1 MRRKIVVVAATTV
14 VAAALLSYEAHASD
28 RYLPTRIKSVAI
40 VVIPGSIEGSFA
52 RTLER
57 AMEDEFAAEGT
68 LEVTS
73 PDAADSKLTLKI
85 VGYKKQPVKYG
96 VDKIVNEYNLA
107 LTLEGTFTDL
117 ATDQVLSQVL
127 NIYES
132 VSYAAV
138 GPEAETEHEAFRR
151 LAEKIAPRIVKG
163 TILRR

>member
-1 MRRKIVVVAATTV
+1 MQRTIATSAALAAIV
-14 VAAALLSYEAHASD
+14 AALLSCEAHASNGV
-28 RYLPTRIKSVAI
+28 LPTRIKSVAV

-57 AMEDEFAAEGT
+57 ALEDEFAAEGT
-68 LEVTS
+68 LEVAS

-138 GPEAETEHEAFRR
+138 GPKAETEHEAFQR

-163 TILRR
+163 TIMRR

>member
-1 MRRKIVVVAATTV
+1 MQRTFATFVALAAIV
-14 VAAALLSYEAHASD
+14 AALLSCEAYASN
-28 RYLPTRIKSVAI
+28 RYLPTIIKSVGV
-40 VVIPGSIEGSFA
+40 VVIPGTIEPDFA

-57 AMEDEFAAEGT
+57 ALEDEFAAEGT
-68 LEVTS
+68 LEVVS
-73 PDAADSKLTLKI
+73 PEVADAKLTLKI

-117 ATDQVLSQVL
+117 ATDQVLSQVP

-138 GPEAETEHEAFRR
+138 GPKAETEHQAFQR

-163 TILRR
+163 TIMRR

>member
-1 MRRKIVVVAATTV
+1 VIRKRAAAAIAIAFAAT
-14 VAAALLSYEAHASD
+14 LLGYEARASNGA
-28 RYLPTRIKSVAI
+28 LPTRIKSVAV
-40 VVIPGSIEGSFA
+40 VVIPGTIEPTFA

-57 AMEDEFAAEGT
+57 ALEDAFAADGT
-68 LEVTS
+68 LGVAS

-85 VGYKKQPVKYG
+85 VGFKQQPVKYG

-117 ATDQVLSQVL
+117 ASDQVLSQVP

-138 GPEAETEHEAFRR
+138 GPQAETEYEAFSR
-151 LAEKIAPRIVKG
+151 LAKEIAPRIVKE

>member
-1 MRRKIVVVAATTV
+1 MQRTIATSVASAAI
-14 VAAALLSYEAHASD
+14 AAALLSCEARASNGV
-28 RYLPTRIKSVAI
+28 LPTRIKSVA
-40 VVIPGSIEGSFA
+40 VVVMPGTIEPDFA

-57 AMEDEFAAEGT
+57 ALEDEFAADGT

-73 PDAADSKLTLKI
+73 PDVADSKLTLKI
-85 VGYKKQPVKYG
+85 VGYKQQPVKYG

-117 ATDQVLSQVL
+117 AADQVLSQVP

-138 GPEAETEHEAFRR
+138 GPKAETEHEAFRR

-163 TILRR
+163 TIMRR

>member
-1 MRRKIVVVAATTV
+1 MRRTIATSVASAAIVG
-14 VAAALLSYEAHASD
+14 ALFSSAAHASNGV
-28 RYLPTRIKSVAI
+28 LPTRIKSVAV

-57 AMEDEFAAEGT
+57 ALEDEFAAEGT
-68 LEVTS
+68 LEVAS

-85 VGYKKQPVKYG
+85 VSYKKQPVKYG

-132 VSYAAV
+132 VPYAAV
-138 GPEAETEHEAFRR
+138 GPKAETEHEAFQR